1 MKHDSPSFGET
12 VGFDLDDGTDHREGH
27 ARFRSWTR
35 FSWETSVF
43 NGSLSDDFSPIG
55 SKSGAKGW
63 VQCPRRVSVVRYGR
77 RVRVPAGLSYELVD
91 RGGREPKRTH
101 WALGVR
107 EHIPSI
113 ESPSTGTCIR
123 ANVPTPMGMG

>member
-43 NGSLSDDFSPIG
+43 NGSLSNDFSPIG
-55 SKSGAKGW
+55 DLCITLAEVRKSPLPLETFA
-63 VQCPRRVSVVRYGR
+63 
-77 RVRVPAGLSYELVD
+77 
-91 RGGREPKRTH
+91 
-101 WALGVR
+101 
-107 EHIPSI
+107 
-113 ESPSTGTCIR
+113 
-123 ANVPTPMGMG
+123 

>member
-63 VQCPRRVSVVRYGR
+63 VHCPRRVSVVRYGR
-77 RVRVPAGLSYELVD
+77 RVRVTAGLSYELVD
-91 RGGREPKRTH
+91 RGGREPKRANC
-101 WALGVR
+101 ALGVR
-107 EHIPSI
+107 ENISFML
-113 ESPSTGTCIR
+113 E
-123 ANVPTPMGMG
+123 TPNWQL

>member
-43 NGSLSDDFSPIG
+43 NGSLSNDFSPIG
-55 SKSGAKGW
+55 
-63 VQCPRRVSVVRYGR
+63 
-77 RVRVPAGLSYELVD
+77 E
-91 RGGREPKRTH
+91 
-101 WALGVR
+101 
-107 EHIPSI
+107 
-113 ESPSTGTCIR
+113 
-123 ANVPTPMGMG
+123 